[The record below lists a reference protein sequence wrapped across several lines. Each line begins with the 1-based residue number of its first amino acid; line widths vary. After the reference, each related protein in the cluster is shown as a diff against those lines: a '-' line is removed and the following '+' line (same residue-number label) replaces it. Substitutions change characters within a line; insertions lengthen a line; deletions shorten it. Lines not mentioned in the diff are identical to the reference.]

1 MLEVIRKRRSVRA
14 YRPDAVEDE
23 KLREVLKAAMFAPS
37 SRGKRA
43 WEFIVV
49 RNEDARRKLSESTP
63 FSLPPA
69 PGGMAGFAVAIDSF
83 GGC

>member
-14 YRPDAVEDE
+14 YRPDAVEDG

-63 FSLPPA
+63 FSFFVKDEP
-69 PGGMAGFAVAIDSF
+69 VAIVVCYDTNKR
-83 GGC
+83 